1 MLVSTD
7 PIPKRVCK
15 EEYTCSEWNYKMK
28 IPTLGK
34 RYLIMGSEFVSFP
47 QRTVNKPVYFTHPD
61 ICLHPILSC
70 LWSISSPDQ
79 KFSQMATS
87 KESIHIFTFGHFLY
101 NIDEQVHS
109 SQLRSLGRLSKK
121 KKKKRYNCPDLY
133 PLALMSLFELNPCN
147 LSSKDTA
154 VTKKSEVKE
163 KKSNC

>member
-47 QRTVNKPVYFTHPD
+47 QRSVNKPVYFTHPD

-121 KKKKRYNCPDLY
+121 KKKKKIQLPRPVPFGSDVPFWVE
-133 PLALMSLFELNPCN
+133 PLQS
-147 LSSKDTA
+147 
-154 VTKKSEVKE
+154 VKQRHC
-163 KKSNC
+163 SN